1 MGMVQ
6 DGRMIA
12 GSALDA
18 GLDRLASLIDRHV
31 TGFGTPTAVRHQR
44 LVSVN
49 ELVVPADLRYVPMVC
64 FVARGAKTLLAG
76 DKALTVRRGELFAG
90 VIDAPVSAAFDAP
103 YRAVT
108 LVLDQRVLAELVVEV
123 HDDRGPLLPAG
134 RAFATTRMDE
144 RLLDA
149 VSRWVELNDEPHHA
163 GVLSRRVE
171 DEILYRVL
179 TGPLGA
185 SLSAATAS
193 GPLAT
198 VRVAAAHLAE
208 KVAGRVSLA
217 ELAAVAHCGPST
229 LTKHFRQATGTSPMQ
244 FHKQLKLQRARQL
257 LATGAHTAASAA
269 GAVGYVS
276 ASQFS
281 RDYRLRYG
289 VPPLRHARS
298 LP

>member
-1 MGMVQ
+1 MLT
-6 DGRMIA
+6 
-12 GSALDA
+12 S
-18 GLDRLASLIDRHV
+18 GL
-31 TGFGTPTAVRHQR
+31 
-44 LVSVN
+44 
-49 ELVVPADLRYVPMVC
+49 
-64 FVARGAKTLLAG
+64 FV
-76 DKALTVRRGELFAG
+76 G
-90 VIDAPVSAAFDAP
+90 VIDAPVSAVFETP

-108 LVLDQRVLAELVVEV
+108 LVLDERVLAELVVEV
-123 HDDRGPLLPAG
+123 GDDRGTVRPAG
-134 RAFATTRMDE
+134 RVFATARMDE

-149 VSRWVELNDEPHHA
+149 VSRWVELNEEPDHA
-163 GVLSRRVE
+163 DVLSRRVE

-179 TGPLGA
+179 TGPLGGA
-185 SLSAATAS
+185 LPAVLAS

-198 VRVAAAHLAE
+198 VRVAAAHLAG
-208 KVAGRVSLA
+208 KVDQRVSLA

-257 LATGAHTAASAA
+257 LATGSYSAASAA
-269 GAVGYVS
+269 TAVGYVS

-289 VPPLRHARS
+289 ASPLRHARS